1 MFYYIGIDGGGT
13 KTAFA
18 LFDENKNILCEHKG
32 PGSNHENMESSFDGA
47 SDIIIEGIDALCE
60 KAGITRDDVSYTL
73 MGLAGIDHRYQHDE
87 MSKQMYKKGLK
98 NFSIFNDG
106 FLVVKAGSQSGAAI
120 GYNCGTGICCNA
132 IDSDGKMLQLA
143 GLGNFTGD
151 FCGGVWIAEQTFRL
165 IYDDIFVMGDKTM
178 MTDRAFNFFHI
189 NNREDFLNLV
199 TKFDVDNND
208 DYIKPLLDIFFEAVE
223 MGDKPA
229 VKLVHLMAERG
240 AMFISA
246 LAKQM
251 NFEGDEIEVVLAGS
265 INVKLANPLYLAIL
279 KERAQQMSPKKLK
292 FIDLKDAPVTGCINW
307 ILQDYV

>member
-60 KAGITRDDVSYTL
+60 KAGIARDDVSYTL
-73 MGLAGIDHRYQHDE
+73 MGLAGIDHQYQHDE

-106 FLVVKAGSQSGAAI
+106 FLVVKAGSQSGVAI

-229 VKLVHLMAERG
+229 VKLVQLMAERG

>member
-60 KAGITRDDVSYTL
+60 KAGIARDDVSYTL
-73 MGLAGIDHRYQHDE
+73 MGLAGIDHQYQHDE

-106 FLVVKAGSQSGAAI
+106 FLVVKAGSQSGSAI

-229 VKLVHLMAERG
+229 VKLVQLMAERG

>member
-60 KAGITRDDVSYTL
+60 KAGIARDDVSYTL
-73 MGLAGIDHRYQHDE
+73 MGLAGIDHQYQHDE

-106 FLVVKAGSQSGAAI
+106 FLVVKAGSQSGVAI

-143 GLGNFTGD
+143 GLGHFTGD

-229 VKLVHLMAERG
+229 VKLVQLMAERG

-307 ILQDYV
+307 ILQDYD

>member
-32 PGSNHENMESSFDGA
+32 PGSNHENMETSFDGA
-47 SDIIIEGIDALCE
+47 SDIIIEGINKLCE
-60 KAGITRDDVSYTL
+60 KAGITMDDVSYTL
-73 MGLAGIDHRYQHDE
+73 MGLAGIDHPYQHDE
-87 MSKQMYKKGLK
+87 MSKQMYRKGLK

-106 FLVVKAGSQSGAAI
+106 FLVVKAGSQTGAAI

-132 IDSDGKMLQLA
+132 IDSDGNMLQLA
-143 GLGNFTGD
+143 GLGSFTGD
-151 FCGGVWIAEQTFRL
+151 FCGGVWLAEQTFRL
-165 IYDDIFVMGDKTM
+165 IYDDIYVMGDKTVM
-178 MTDRAFNFFHI
+178 SDRAFNFFHI
-189 NNREDFLNLV
+189 NSREEFLNLV

-223 MGDKPA
+223 LGDKPA
-229 VKLVHLMAERG
+229 IKLLQIMAERG

-246 LAKQM
+246 MAKQM
-251 NFEGDEIEVVLAGS
+251 HFEGDEIEVVLAGS
-265 INVKLANPLYLAIL
+265 LNVKLAPPLYLAIL
-279 KERAQQMSPKKLK
+279 KERAQQMSPKRLK

>member
-60 KAGITRDDVSYTL
+60 KAGIARDDVSYTL

-229 VKLVHLMAERG
+229 VKLVQLMAERG

-265 INVKLANPLYLAIL
+265 INVKLANPLYLSIL

>member
-98 NFSIFNDG
+98 NFLIFNDG

-120 GYNCGTGICCNA
+120 GYNGGTGICCNA

>member
-18 LFDENKNILCEHKG
+18 LFDENKNILFEHKG

-60 KAGITRDDVSYTL
+60 KAGIARDDVSYTL
-73 MGLAGIDHRYQHDE
+73 MGLAGIDHQYQHDE

-106 FLVVKAGSQSGAAI
+106 FLVVKAGSQSGSAI

-229 VKLVHLMAERG
+229 VKLVQLMAERG

>member
-73 MGLAGIDHRYQHDE
+73 MGLAGIDHQYQHDE

-229 VKLVHLMAERG
+229 VKLVQLMAERG

-279 KERAQQMSPKKLK
+279 KERAQQMSPRSLNSLTLK
-292 FIDLKDAPVTGCINW
+292 TLPLRAA
-307 ILQDYV
+307 